1 MPCRKRLSVARTHI
15 DACLCVRYNLQ
26 IVLFIKDVGAS
37 PAGTELAPIPRHNQS
52 DLIGQAMLSIDS
64 GEIPQVFYFCVSFQP
79 SIPVRLILSLRPR
92 PPPSIFRSANTRLCF
107 VLPRATRPREVVEHN
122 TGP

>member
-1 MPCRKRLSVARTHI
+1 MPCRKRHSAARTHI

-52 DLIGQAMLSIDS
+52 NLIGQAMFSIDS
-64 GEIPQVFYFCVSFQP
+64 GEIPQVFYFRVSFQP
-79 SIPVRLILSLRPR
+79 SISIRLFSSLRPR
-92 PPPSIFRSANTRLCF
+92 APPSSIRSAKPSLF
-107 VLPRATRPREVVEHN
+107 RATARDKTP
-122 TGP
+122 